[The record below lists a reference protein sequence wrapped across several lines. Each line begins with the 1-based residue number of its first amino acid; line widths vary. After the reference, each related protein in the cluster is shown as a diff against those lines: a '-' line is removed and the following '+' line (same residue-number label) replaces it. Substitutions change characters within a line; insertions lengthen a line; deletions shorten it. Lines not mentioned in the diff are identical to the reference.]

1 MASAVANTGF
11 QLQPN
16 YVNPS
21 LARDT
26 QFKDMFPTTAP
37 KDLLY
42 NDILMAPAGTRQ
54 WMETLADNGTQFSPV
69 NQKFTVTLRSR
80 SVLDFSQAFL
90 DFQASCTSSDSTNV
104 FFTNGIWNLFSRI
117 RVLVGSYVIMDQLE
131 KNVFESFNYAFCR
144 ASNYDSTVGYS
155 IQGIGSVAQRQSW
168 AQAGKTYI
176 VPLNIPV
183 LTSEEMIMANNQGF
197 TIEFYLAPASAVVCN
212 AAGTSGTAT
221 LNYTI
226 TNPRIRCHEVRYQD
240 DLQRALVSLSPVVY
254 PYVNYKQF
262 STQILAGSTTF
273 QYTIPVKVQGL
284 IRLLAFMRPSADV
297 NNPAV
302 TDCLTTDFAYNNCLQ
317 YQLRVDNDYYPPQPL
332 SAGGTAGPEQAYLEC
347 LACMDKAEL
356 ARLDVHRDQNN
367 GTHVWKNW
375 DRFIPNIDDF
385 TSNRFAVCLDLKSTT
400 DNDPNYVQRFDVTP
414 GNVQLI
420 LNVNFASGNPT
431 TNQTLYVYMVHT
443 SMVVSDNAGNFTL
456 LE

>member
-1 MASAVANTGF
+1 MASSVANSGF

-16 YVNPS
+16 YVNPA

-26 QFKDMFPTTAP
+26 AFKDMFPTAAP

-42 NDILMAPAGTRQ
+42 NDILMAPTATRQ
-54 WMETLADNGTQFSPV
+54 WMETLADNGNSFTPV

-80 SVLDFSQAFL
+80 SILDFSQGFL
-90 DFQASCTSSDSTNV
+90 DFQASCTTSDATPI
-104 FFTNGIWNLFSRI
+104 FFTQGIWNLFSRI
-117 RVLVGSYVIMDQLE
+117 RVLVGSYVVMDQME
-131 KNVFESFNYAFCR
+131 KNVFESFNYAFTR
-144 ASNYDSTVGYS
+144 ASNYDSSIGYS
-155 IQGIGSVAQRQSW
+155 TQGIGSVAQRQGW
-168 AQAGKTYI
+168 ATGKTYAI
-176 VPLNIPV
+176 PLNIPL

-197 TIEFYLAPASAVVCN
+197 TIEFYLAAPAAVVC
-212 AAGTSGTAT
+212 AAPLTSPTAT

-240 DLQRALVSLSPVVY
+240 DLQRSLVSLSPVVY
-254 PYVNYKQF
+254 PYTNYKQF
-262 STQILAGSTTF
+262 TPQILAGSTTF
-273 QYTIPVKVQGL
+273 QYSIPVKVQGL
-284 IRLLAFMRPSADV
+284 IRMIAFMRPSADI

-302 TDCLTTDFAYNNCLQ
+302 TDCLTTDFQYNNCLQ
-317 YQLRVDNDYYPPQPL
+317 YQLRVDNDYFPPQPL
-332 SAGGTAGPEQAYLEC
+332 SAGGSAGPEQAYLEC
-347 LACMDKAEL
+347 FACMDKAEL

-375 DRFIPNIDDF
+375 DRFVPNIDDF
-385 TSNRFAVCLDLKSTT
+385 TSNRFAICLDLKSTT

-420 LNVNFASGNPT
+420 LNVNFNSGAPAT
-431 TNQTLYVYMVHT
+431 TQTLYIFMIHT
-443 SMVVSDNAGNFTL
+443 SMVVSDSSGNYTL